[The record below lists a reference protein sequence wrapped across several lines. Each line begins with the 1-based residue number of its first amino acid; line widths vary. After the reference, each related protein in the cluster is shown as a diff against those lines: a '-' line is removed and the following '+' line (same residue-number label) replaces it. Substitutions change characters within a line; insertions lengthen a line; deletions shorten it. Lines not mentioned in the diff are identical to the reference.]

1 MIAPKGNC
9 DTGRLGIK
17 DAMAMQL
24 SIVGVF
30 LIGMQR
36 DSDRRQRHIRSAGLD
51 SIATP
56 LLGMGEIAGTI

>member
-1 MIAPKGNC
+1 MIAPKVNY
-9 DTGRLGIK
+9 DAGRLGIK

-36 DSDRRQRHIRSAGLD
+36 DSDRRQRHIRSTGPD
-51 SIATP
+51 TIATP
-56 LLGMGEIAGTI
+56 LLGMSEIAGII